1 MEERKRGG
9 ASGFDASE
17 AEEREIRLEQ
27 ARTARIEAEER
38 SRKKESRRASRK
50 ALGRFAKRFP
60 LKVTVTIAVGLLVAL
75 IAIFGF
81 VLPYVMDD
89 DENQYVTESDLKSA
103 VDIDNLS
110 TIDYVYHGIAEKH
123 STFLWQDRVDYR
135 VKYQA
140 HVRASYKLVDIE
152 FRVDRDKG
160 VATAYLPEA
169 EIGEPQLDHKEFGY
183 LPENATADMKDVIA
197 LCREDAASDV
207 DRDEIRREADASLQD
222 TVSALTKYLLGDDL
236 KLEFKPI
243 SEYSEEVA
251 ADE

>member
-1 MEERKRGG
+1 M
-9 ASGFDASE
+9 
-17 AEEREIRLEQ
+17 
-27 ARTARIEAEER
+27 
-38 SRKKESRRASRK
+38 
-50 ALGRFAKRFP
+50 
-60 LKVTVTIAVGLLVAL
+60 TIAVGLLVAL
-75 IAIFGF
+75 IAIFVF

-152 FRVDRDKG
+152 FRVDRDNG

>member
-9 ASGFDASE
+9 TSGFDASE

-60 LKVTVTIAVGLLVAL
+60 LKVILPIAAVAL
-75 IAIFGF
+75 VAIFGF

-89 DENQYVTESDLKSA
+89 DETQYVTESDLKSA

-152 FRVDRDKG
+152 FRVDRDNG

-207 DRDEIRREADASLQD
+207 DRDEIRREADASLRD
-222 TVSALTKYLLGDDL
+222 TVSALTKHLLGDDL

>member
-152 FRVDRDKG
+152 FRVDRDNG

-197 LCREDAASDV
+197 LWREDAASDV
-207 DRDEIRREADASLQD
+207 DRDEIRREADASLRD
-222 TVSALTKYLLGDDL
+222 TVSALTKHLLGDDL